1 MVLHVH
7 TVQTADG
14 KYYWFEPSGN
24 FSVQD
29 GILPDAEL
37 HGPFDSDA
45 EALADQEQVLFDGK
59 VSEGGNWDPAWD
71 KPQ

>member
-1 MVLHVH
+1 MFAPLERL
-7 TVQTADG
+7 TG
-14 KYYWFEPSGN
+14 KYYWFKSSGN

-37 HGPFDSDA
+37 HGPFNSET
-45 EALADQEQVLFDGK
+45 EATADQEQVLHGGIK
-59 VSEGGNWDPAWD
+59 VVDAGYWDPAWD